1 MLFFWKNSAMF
12 CKLPEVINYTR
23 DKKIKRM
30 NTNKKKWQNTTQTKH
45 KEVDYKN
52 KKTKYRWN
60 IS

>member
-12 CKLPEVINYTR
+12 CKLPEVIIYTR

-45 KEVDYKN
+45 KEVEYKGN
-52 KKTKYRWN
+52 
-60 IS
+60 